1 MKCNFSKVII
11 GLMAILILCG
21 NAFADELLL
30 FCGAAFKK
38 PIDEAISLYE
48 KRSGTKIHASYGGVK
63 TVMSQAMLIKQG
75 DVLVVPSPD
84 IMDTAVE
91 KGVVHKGSIRGF
103 SYAVPS
109 IIVHKGNPKNIKR
122 LNDLLRHDVRF
133 AMANPE
139 NVYIGMLAAEIF
151 ERNLSRS
158 EMDILKKKVLT
169 YAEDISKLT
178 TYLIMNQVDAV
189 LGFDFLK
196 GWNPDKT
203 DMVKLKKEE
212 IIRIGAGQAGVM
224 TYSRDTEKAKKFIEF
239 LLSVDGQ
246 NIFRKYG
253 YIATEEDAFSFV
265 GKKVE
270 IGGKPEFAEEWIKK

>member
-1 MKCNFSKVII
+1 MRCNLSMVII
-11 GLMAILILCG
+11 GLMAIFILSG
-21 NAFADELLL
+21 NAFAEELLL

-38 PIDEAISLYE
+38 PIDEVISLYE
-48 KRSGTKIHASYGGVK
+48 KRTGTNIHASYGGVK
-63 TVMSQAMLIKQG
+63 IILSQAILTKQG
-75 DVLVVPSPD
+75 DVFVVPSPD

-103 SYAVPS
+103 SYAVPA
-109 IIVHKGNPKNIKR
+109 IIVHKGNPQNIEGLK
-122 LNDLLRHDVRF
+122 DLLRHDVRF

-139 NVYIGMLAAEIF
+139 NVYIGMLTAEIF
-151 ERNLSRS
+151 DRNLSRS
-158 EMDILKKKVLT
+158 ERDILKKKVLT

-203 DMVKLKKEE
+203 DIVKLKKEE
-212 IIRIGAGQAGVM
+212 VIRIGAGQAGVM
-224 TYSRDTEKAKKFIEF
+224 TYSRDMEKAKKFIDF

-246 NIFRKYG
+246 NVFRKYG
-253 YIATEEDAFSFV
+253 YLATEEDAFV

-270 IGGKPEFAEEWIKK
+270 IGGKPEFAEEWITK